1 GHRPQRW
8 TLAATAVECIGATGV
23 EVTPARRIDRRRD
36 LTLDAGKGAVALVD
50 AGHFRQERCRIRR
63 VRTLEYVL
71 YGAGR
76 HHSSEIHDDDSIG
89 DMIDHTEVMADEQ
102 IGQVEALAQV
112 HEEIDDLGLDGDVE
126 SRDAF
131 VAD

>member
-1 GHRPQRW
+1 
-8 TLAATAVECIGATGV
+8 
-23 EVTPARRIDRRRD
+23 
-36 LTLDAGKGAVALVD
+36 
-50 AGHFRQERCRIRR
+50 
-63 VRTLEYVL
+63 LEYVL
-71 YGAGR
+71 YGAGL

-131 VAD
+131 VADEKLWPDGERTRDTDALTLTTGKLVRIAIGHRRI